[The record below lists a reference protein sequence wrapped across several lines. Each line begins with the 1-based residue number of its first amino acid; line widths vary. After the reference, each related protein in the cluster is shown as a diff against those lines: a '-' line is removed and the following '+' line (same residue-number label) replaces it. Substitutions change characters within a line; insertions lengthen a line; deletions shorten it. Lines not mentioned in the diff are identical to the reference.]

1 MLTDKELLDAESYTK
16 AYEITQ
22 PKAKVTRYLREMLT
36 EIYKERGIIR
46 TDKGL
51 FSLFQNSTYPIEVA
65 IVYDYDGTLKEKF
78 VINETDNEVAIEE
91 KAMALSD
98 KLNCDWSIAYATE

>member
-1 MLTDKELLDAESYTK
+1 
-16 AYEITQ
+16 
-22 PKAKVTRYLREMLT
+22 MLT

-78 VINETDNEVAIEE
+78 VINETDNGVAIEE

-98 KLNCDWSIAYATE
+98 KLNCNWSIAYATE

>member
-22 PKAKVTRYLREMLT
+22 PKAKVARYLREMLT

-65 IVYDYDGTLKEKF
+65 IVYDYDGTLKDKF
-78 VINETDNEVAIEE
+78 VINEILKRLT
-91 KAMALSD
+91 
-98 KLNCDWSIAYATE
+98 